1 MWKHRISTA
10 QRLPWASLTFSTVS
24 HKLPEELTGELLSS
38 SGPREEVATIAP
50 STNPPWVSLSFISAP
65 PSRGSKEPERD
76 DDDICM
82 TAFSISFLR

>member
-1 MWKHRISTA
+1 MWKHSISTA

-24 HKLPEELTGELLSS
+24 HKLPELTELLSS
-38 SGPREEVATIAP
+38 SGPREEVPTIAP